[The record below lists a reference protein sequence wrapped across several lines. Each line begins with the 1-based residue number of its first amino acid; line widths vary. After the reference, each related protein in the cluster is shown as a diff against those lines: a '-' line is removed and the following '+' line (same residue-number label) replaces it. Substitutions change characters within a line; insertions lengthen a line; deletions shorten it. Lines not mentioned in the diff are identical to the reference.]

1 MDAQGTWIRFDVCNS
16 DDDDDDNDDQGS
28 EI

>member
-1 MDAQGTWIRFDVCNS
+1 MHAQGTWIRFDVCNS